1 MDVATPW
8 FRIIWVF
15 VALGECL
22 GIVPAAEDRYLPAVY
37 SDRGIQA
44 PIVLRIPQ
52 AAALPVIATPPGM
65 VSIDVAGGTV
75 TLTHTLA
82 DGTVRETEIPPRAF
96 PGCAASPCAACPD
109 GTTPVL
115 NLPLIQATLQKLKA
129 HPSLV
134 AVREV
139 TIVASEDV
147 LYRDIVQVL
156 ELARAAREIPG
167 DATPCT
173 LLAGAAGDALFP
185 NAVFAVGR

>member
-22 GIVPAAEDRYLPAVY
+22 GIVPAAEDRYLPAVT
-37 SDRGIQA
+37 SDRGTQA

-52 AAALPVIATPPGM
+52 AVAVPEIATPTGG
-65 VSIDVAGGTV
+65 VSMDVAGGTV
-75 TLTHTLA
+75 TVTHTLA

-115 NLPLIQATLQKLKA
+115 NLPLIQATLRALKA
-129 HPSLV
+129 HPSLA

-139 TIVASEDV
+139 TIFASEDV
-147 LYRDIVQVL
+147 LYRDIVQVM
-156 ELARAAREIPG
+156 ELARAARESPG
-167 DATPCT
+167 DATPCSI
-173 LLAGAAGDALFP
+173 LAGAAGDALFP
-185 NAVFAVGR
+185 NVVFAVKR